1 MTKRKKVWL
10 GIATIWPIAWMFIFM
25 ISMLTFFFS
34 FAGRPGQPEPGPM
47 LFLFPVIIL
56 LHFVTVF
63 GTLALIIY
71 YIFDIFK
78 NERLEQNSKIMWTIL
93 LFLAGMLAMPIYWYL
108 YVWRDAPR
116 GAAFGGPP
124 GPSVYL
130 NQPQPENWT
139 SREASREAAAREYVP
154 PPQPPSWR
162 E

>member
-25 ISMLTFFFS
+25 ISMFTFFFS
-34 FAGRPGQPEPGPM
+34 FAGRPGQPEPGPI

-63 GTLALIIY
+63 GSLALIIY

-78 NERLEQNSKIMWTIL
+78 NERLEQNYKIMWTVL
-93 LFLAGMLAMPIYWYL
+93 LFFAGMLAMPIYWYL
-108 YVWRDAPR
+108 YIWRDAPE
-116 GAAFGGPP
+116 GAALGGPP
-124 GPSVYL
+124 GPDLYL
-130 NQPQPENWT
+130 NQPHPENWT
-139 SREASREAAAREYVP
+139 SRQAEAREYVP
-154 PPQPPSWR
+154 PPQPPNWR